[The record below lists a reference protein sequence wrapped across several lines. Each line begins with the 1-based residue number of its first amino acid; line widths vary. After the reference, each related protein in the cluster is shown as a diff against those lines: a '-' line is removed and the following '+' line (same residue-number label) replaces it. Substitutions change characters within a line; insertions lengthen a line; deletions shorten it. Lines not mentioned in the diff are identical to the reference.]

1 MPQILVQLMDWL
13 LVFHPMPEGR
23 LILVLGLLLCILKHG
38 SFHSS
43 DSLPFAWQVVIHPLS
58 ALLHPLLQRLSML
71 NPVSSLPKLY
81 KSTGENLGEYS
92 SGSPL

>member
-1 MPQILVQLMDWL
+1 M
-13 LVFHPMPEGR
+13 
-23 LILVLGLLLCILKHG
+23 VLGLLLCILKHD

-43 DSLPFAWQVVIHPLS
+43 DSLPFAWQVVTHPLS
-58 ALLHPLLQRLSML
+58 ALLHPLQQRPRML

-92 SGSPL
+92 SDSSL